1 MKVNA
6 LDFPFENEFYEFKTS
21 LSELDKGLDS
31 LAAMLNKN
39 GKGHVYYGVANNG
52 EVIGLNGQIG
62 EETIKKVETR
72 INEIIRPA
80 IVPMIAIEIYEGS
93 KPVIHVQASGGR
105 RPYSANGN
113 YRIRVG
119 SSNKKIEPD
128 LLQELFFSS
137 DVSSLE
143 ATTSL
148 KQNLSFN
155 HLKFLFHF
163 KGLTIN
169 EENFELNNGFYVNEK
184 FNMLAELLSDEND
197 ASIKVV
203 RFGGNDKLNMISRNE
218 YGYKCLL
225 IAMKEAKEYVLS
237 LNETKVDIESA
248 LERKETKLFN
258 SQAFEEAWTNACLH
272 NKWIKNVPPAIY
284 IFNNRIEI
292 ISTGGLPFGYTK
304 EDFYKGVS
312 NPINK
317 GLFKIM
323 GQLGFAEQ
331 TGHGNQKIIEVYG
344 KDAFEITDSHITVT
358 IPFAF
363 EPTMKQIILY
373 DLSPSEEIVLLAIK
387 DNPLA
392 TKNELAALCNLGT
405 TRISQITSQLK
416 AKGKIKRE
424 GSKKGGYWKI
434 L

>member
-1 MKVNA
+1 MKVNI
-6 LDFPFENEFYEFKTS
+6 LDLPLEDEYVEFKTS
-21 LSELDKGLDS
+21 LSELDKGIEA

-39 GKGHVYYGVANNG
+39 EKGHVLYGVANNG
-52 EVIGLNGQIG
+52 DAIGLKDQIG
-62 EETIKKVETR
+62 EETIKKIETT
-72 INEIIRPA
+72 INEIIKPT
-80 IVPMIAIEIYEGS
+80 IVPTITIEIYEGT
-93 KPVIHVQASGGR
+93 KTIIHVQATGGR
-105 RPYSANGN
+105 RPYSANGD

-143 ATTSL
+143 ATISL
-148 KQNLSFN
+148 KQDLSFN
-155 HLKFLFHF
+155 HLKFLFRVR
-163 KGLTIN
+163 GLTIN
-169 EENFELNNGFYVNEK
+169 EKTFEMNNGFLKDEK
-184 FNMLAELLSDEND
+184 FNMLAELLSDENNT
-197 ASIKVV
+197 SIKVV
-203 RFGGNDKLNMISRNE
+203 RFGGNDKLNMLSRNE

-225 IAMKEAKEYVLS
+225 VAMKEAKEYVLS
-237 LNETKVDIESA
+237 LNETKVDIESS
-248 LERKETKLFN
+248 LERKEISLFN

-284 IFNNRIEI
+284 IFNDRIEI

-304 EDFYKGVS
+304 EDFYNGVS

-331 TGHGNQKIIEVYG
+331 TGHGNQKIIEIYG
-344 KDAFEITDSHITVT
+344 KKAFEIAENHIVVT

-363 EPTMKQIILY
+363 EPAMKQIVLNG
-373 DLSPSEEIVLLAIK
+373 LSQAEVKVLLAIK
-387 DNPLA
+387 DNPTA
-392 TKNELAALCNLGT
+392 TKNELSKLCNLGT
-405 TRISQITSQLK
+405 TRIAQITSELK
-416 AKGKIKRE
+416 KKNKIKRA
-424 GSKKGGYWKI
+424 GSRRDGFWEI